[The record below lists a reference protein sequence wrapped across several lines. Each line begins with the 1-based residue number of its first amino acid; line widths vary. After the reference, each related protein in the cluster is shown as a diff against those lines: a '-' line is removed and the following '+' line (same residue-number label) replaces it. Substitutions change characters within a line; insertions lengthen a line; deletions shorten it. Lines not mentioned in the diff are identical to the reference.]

1 MQQICVEEYTQ
12 ALRQGRRE
20 ADALKSSGEN
30 PNLIVLDQ
38 IIPDY
43 SGLSVVDLG
52 IMEIPTERIAGTK
65 SEGRYT
71 AFSRSFY
78 PLLDVHSEFGAKWV
92 ALCEAH
98 LGQTGITDPI
108 TCYEYLGLFYV
119 AEGNKRVS
127 VMRHF
132 GAPRILASVKRLL
145 PPPSDNP
152 QIQAYYSFLDFYK
165 LTQLYTV
172 QFRRGADYGKLL
184 SLLGCSSTEPW
195 TEEAR
200 RTFNSR
206 LHYFVEAVQ
215 SVNVKKADILPEEAL
230 LLWLDIHP
238 YADLSGLSAAE
249 LKKSVAQL
257 WEDIVSS
264 QKEAI
269 SIETKIEDASVGAII
284 ARKIFFSPDR
294 LNIAFIQ
301 QMEPVSS
308 AWALSHDSGIRY
320 LQEALGDKIAIE
332 KYHNAETPEK
342 AEAAI
347 EQAVEDGAQVVFTL
361 VPQMRRATLKAAV
374 KYPKIFFFNC
384 SVDQP
389 FSSVRSFYGRIHEA
403 KFIAGAIAGAMSTD
417 DRIGYIAS
425 YPIYGEPAAINAF
438 ALGAQ
443 MTNPKAQI
451 VLKWSCVPGSPQA
464 ELLADGIRV
473 ISNRDVPERSAQFMN
488 FCNYGTYLVD
498 EQKRLV
504 PLASPV
510 WFWGRI
516 YETIVNGILSGAMKH
531 VTDGVAK
538 NYWMGMDTG
547 VIDIELS
554 DRLPAGIRFLAET
567 LHRDIANKTLNPF
580 ARIITAQDGTA
591 WDKSADGF
599 TMEELLH
606 MDWLCDNVIGSIP
619 AKEDILPISQ
629 KLVEELGIYQKQQE
643 KIQKE

>member
-1 MQQICVEEYTQ
+1 MQQTCVDEYAQ

-20 ADALKSSGEN
+20 FDSLKSSGQD
-30 PNLIVLDQ
+30 PNLIVLDH
-38 IIPDY
+38 IISDY
-43 SGLSVVDLG
+43 SGLSVLDLG
-52 IMEIPTERIAGTK
+52 TMEIPTERIAGTK

-98 LGQTGITDPI
+98 LSQEGITDPI
-108 TCYEYLGLFYV
+108 ICYEYLGSFYV

-132 GAPRILASVKRLL
+132 GAPRILACVKRLL
-145 PPPSDNP
+145 PPLSDNP
-152 QIQAYYSFLDFYK
+152 QVQAYYRFLDFYK
-165 LTQLYTV
+165 LTKLYTV
-172 QFRRGADYGKLL
+172 QFRRDSDYGKLL

-195 TEEAR
+195 TEDAR
-200 RTFNSR
+200 RLFNSR
-206 LHYFVEAVQ
+206 LHYFTEAVQ
-215 SVNVKKADILPEEAL
+215 SVNAKKVDILPEEAL

-238 YADLSGLSAAE
+238 YADLSALSAGE
-249 LKKSVAQL
+249 LRKTVAQL

-264 QKEAI
+264 QKESI
-269 SIETKIEDASVGAII
+269 SIETKVEDASVRAII
-284 ARKIFFSPDR
+284 ARKIFSPDR

-308 AWALSHDSGIRY
+308 PWALSQDNGIRY
-320 LQEALGDKIAIE
+320 LQEALADKVAIA

-347 EQAVEDGAQVVFTL
+347 EQAVQDGAQVVFTL
-361 VPQMRRATLKAAV
+361 VPQMRKATLKAAV
-374 KYPKIFFFNC
+374 KYPKIHFFNC

-403 KFIAGAIAGAMSTD
+403 KFIAGAIAGAMTPD
-417 DRIGYIAS
+417 GRIGYIAS

-443 MTNPKAQI
+443 MTNPRAQI
-451 VLKWSCVPGSPQA
+451 ILKWSCIEGTPQT

-473 ISNRDVPERSAQFMN
+473 VSNRDVPERSAQFMN

-510 WFWGRI
+510 WFWGKL
-516 YETIVNGILSGAMKH
+516 YETIINGILSGAIRH
-531 VTDGVAK
+531 GTDGVAK

-554 DRLPAGIRFLAET
+554 DRLPNGVRFLAET
-567 LHRDIANKTLNPF
+567 LHRDIAHKTLDPF
-580 ARIITAQDGTA
+580 ARIITAQDGTVM
-591 WDKSADGF
+591 DKRSGGF

-606 MDWLCDNVIGSIP
+606 MNWLCDNVIGSIP
-619 AKEDILPISQ
+619 AKEEILPISQ
-629 KLVEELGIYQKQQE
+629 KMVDELGIY
-643 KIQKE
+643 

>member
-1 MQQICVEEYTQ
+1 MQQTCVDEYAQ

-20 ADALKSSGEN
+20 FDSLKSSGQD
-30 PNLIVLDQ
+30 PNLIVLDH
-38 IIPDY
+38 IISDY
-43 SGLSVVDLG
+43 SGLSVLDLG
-52 IMEIPTERIAGTK
+52 TMEIPMERIAGTK

-98 LGQTGITDPI
+98 LSQEGITDPI
-108 TCYEYLGLFYV
+108 ICYEYLGSFYV

-132 GAPRILASVKRLL
+132 GAPRILACVKRLL
-145 PPPSDNP
+145 PPLSDNP
-152 QIQAYYSFLDFYK
+152 QVQAYYRFLDFYK
-165 LTQLYTV
+165 LTKLYTV
-172 QFRRGADYGKLL
+172 QFRRDSDYGKLL

-195 TEEAR
+195 TEDAR
-200 RTFNSR
+200 RLFNSR
-206 LHYFVEAVQ
+206 LHYFTEAVQ
-215 SVNVKKADILPEEAL
+215 SVNAKKVDILPEEAL

-238 YADLSGLSAAE
+238 YADLSALSAGE
-249 LKKSVAQL
+249 LRKTVAQL

-264 QKEAI
+264 QKESI
-269 SIETKIEDASVGAII
+269 SIETKVEDASVGAII
-284 ARKIFFSPDR
+284 ARKIFSPDR

-308 AWALSHDSGIRY
+308 PWALSHDNGIRY
-320 LQEALGDKIAIE
+320 LQEALADKVAIA
-332 KYHNAETPEK
+332 KYHSAETPEK

-347 EQAVEDGAQVVFTL
+347 EQAVQDGAQVVFTL
-361 VPQMRRATLKAAV
+361 VPQMRKATLKVAI
-374 KYPKIFFFNC
+374 KYPKIHFFNC

-403 KFIAGAIAGAMSTD
+403 KFIAGAIAGAMTPD
-417 DRIGYIAS
+417 GRIGYIAS

-443 MTNPKAQI
+443 MTNPRAQI
-451 VLKWSCVPGSPQA
+451 ILKWSCIEGTPQT

-510 WFWGRI
+510 WFWGKF
-516 YETIVNGILSGAMKH
+516 YETIINGILSGAIRH
-531 VTDGVAK
+531 GTDGVAK

-547 VIDIELS
+547 VIDIALS
-554 DRLPAGIRFLAET
+554 DRLPNGVRFLAET
-567 LHRDIANKTLNPF
+567 LHRGIAQKTLDPF
-580 ARIITAQDGTA
+580 ARIITAQDGTVM
-591 WDKSADGF
+591 DKRSGGF

-606 MDWLCDNVIGSIP
+606 MNWLCDNVIGSIP
-619 AKEDILPISQ
+619 AKEEILPISQ
-629 KLVEELGIYQKQQE
+629 KMVDELGIY
-643 KIQKE
+643 